1 MDVFKSFEEK
11 IAYAVEKIKTLKDE
25 KTGLEKR
32 IAELEDLMNS
42 KDQEIDKLKAEK
54 TAIKGQIENLF
65 NELESI
71 GLK

>member
-11 IAYAVEKIKTLKDE
+11 IAYAVEKIKILKDE

-32 IAELEDLMNS
+32 IAELEDMMNS